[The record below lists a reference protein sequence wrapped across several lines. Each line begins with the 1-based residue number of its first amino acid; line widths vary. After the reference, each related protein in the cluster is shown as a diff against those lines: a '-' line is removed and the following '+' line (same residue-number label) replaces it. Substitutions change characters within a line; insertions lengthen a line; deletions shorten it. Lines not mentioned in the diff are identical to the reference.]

1 MPTLCRTY
9 FVLKQYAPPRGS
21 THIFPHARAQVSGIA
36 RFGRAQ
42 PVGSG
47 AGVERR
53 SRLQIRLAVT
63 GVLLGTMLQ
72 AVDGSIVNV
81 AVPQIQNELGGSLA
95 TVGWVV
101 TGYALASLIAMPLS
115 AGLAARVGVR
125 AYLVAQVAAFTAA
138 SVACASSRS
147 AAPLIAFR
155 VLQGFSAGG
164 LLPLSQG
171 ILMSLYPAE
180 RRGTAVALVGFAA
193 VLGPLFGP
201 PIGGVLT
208 DRFGWPSIFWVNVP
222 LGLAS
227 LLLLR
232 NLHVQPPPR
241 PEGMDLRGAGL
252 LAAALVSLQLGVAH
266 HAWLLALALLFGWL
280 FVRRERS
287 VRSPAVDLSVLRYR
301 PLAGTLAAAPLYGIG
316 LYASIFLIPLL
327 FERQL
332 SMSATDTGIALA
344 VGAVTSGALIVCAQ
358 PLLTRFRARS
368 LCAAGAVLFALAMLL
383 LARIAH
389 SSSGDVYLPQALR
402 GAGTGLL
409 YIGMNGFAF
418 EGIDGHDLSTS
429 ASLFYLLRQLGGT
442 AGVALAAVALDG
454 FGQTGIVV
462 GLLLLAAAAP
472 LSLVPMAAAS
482 RRAASAGEQAGVSA

>member
-1 MPTLCRTY
+1 
-9 FVLKQYAPPRGS
+9 
-21 THIFPHARAQVSGIA
+21 
-36 RFGRAQ
+36 
-42 PVGSG
+42 
-47 AGVERR
+47 
-53 SRLQIRLAVT
+53 
-63 GVLLGTMLQ
+63 
-72 AVDGSIVNV
+72 
-81 AVPQIQNELGGSLA
+81 
-95 TVGWVV
+95 
-101 TGYALASLIAMPLS
+101 
-115 AGLAARVGVR
+115 
-125 AYLVAQVAAFTAA
+125 
-138 SVACASSRS
+138 
-147 AAPLIAFR
+147 
-155 VLQGFSAGG
+155 
-164 LLPLSQG
+164 
-171 ILMSLYPAE
+171 
-180 RRGTAVALVGFAA
+180 
-193 VLGPLFGP
+193 
-201 PIGGVLT
+201 
-208 DRFGWPSIFWVNVP
+208 
-222 LGLAS
+222 
-227 LLLLR
+227 LLLR

-241 PEGMDLRGAGL
+241 PEGIDLRGAAL

-266 HAWLLALALLFGWL
+266 HAWLLAPALLFGWL
-280 FVRRERS
+280 FVRRERT

-344 VGAVTSGALIVCAQ
+344 VGAVASGVLIVCAQ

-368 LCAAGAVLFALAMLL
+368 LCAVGAVLFAVAMVL
-383 LARIAH
+383 LARIAR

-454 FGQTGIVV
+454 FGQTGMVV
-462 GLLLLAAAAP
+462 GLVLLAAAAP

-482 RRAASAGEQAGVSA
+482 RRAARAEEQAGVNA

>member
-1 MPTLCRTY
+1 M
-9 FVLKQYAPPRGS
+9 
-21 THIFPHARAQVSGIA
+21 
-36 RFGRAQ
+36 
-42 PVGSG
+42 
-47 AGVERR
+47 ERR
-53 SRLQIRLAVT
+53 KRLRAGLAVT

-81 AVPQIQNELGGSLA
+81 AIPQIQSEMGASLA
-95 TVGWVV
+95 TVGWIV
-101 TGYALASLIAMPLS
+101 TGYALATLIAMPLS

-125 AYLVAQVAAFTAA
+125 AYFVAQVGTFTVA
-138 SVACASSRS
+138 SVACAASRS
-147 AAPLIAFR
+147 APTLIAFR

-171 ILMSLYPAE
+171 ILMSLYPGE
-180 RRGTAVALVGFAA
+180 RRGTAVALVGVAA

-201 PIGGVLT
+201 PLGGLLT
-208 DRFGWPSIFWVNVP
+208 DHFGWPTIFWVNVP

-232 NLHVQPPPR
+232 NLHVQPAPR
-241 PEGMDLRGAGL
+241 PEGLDLRGAAL
-252 LAAALVSLQLGVAH
+252 LAAALVSLQLGCAH
-266 HAWLLALALLFGWL
+266 RAWLFVPALLFGWL

-332 SMSATDTGIALA
+332 SMTAATTGLALA
-344 VGAVTSGALIVCAQ
+344 VGAVTSGILIVCAQ
-358 PLLTRFRARS
+358 PLLSRFRARS
-368 LCAAGAVLFALAMLL
+368 LCAAGAVLFAFAMLL
-383 LARIAH
+383 LARIALR
-389 SSSGDVYLPQALR
+389 SSGDVYFPQALR

-429 ASLFYLLRQLGGT
+429 ASLFYMLRQLGGT
-442 AGVALAAVALDG
+442 AGVALA
-454 FGQTGIVV
+454 
-462 GLLLLAAAAP
+462 
-472 LSLVPMAAAS
+472 
-482 RRAASAGEQAGVSA
+482 

>member
-1 MPTLCRTY
+1 M
-9 FVLKQYAPPRGS
+9 
-21 THIFPHARAQVSGIA
+21 
-36 RFGRAQ
+36 
-42 PVGSG
+42 
-47 AGVERR
+47 ERR
-53 SRLQIRLAVT
+53 TRLQVGLAVT

-81 AVPQIQNELGGSLA
+81 AVPQNQNELGGSLA

-125 AYLVAQVAAFTAA
+125 AYFVAQVATFTVA
-138 SVACASSRS
+138 STACAASRS
-147 AAPLIAFR
+147 APALIAFR

-201 PIGGVLT
+201 PLGGALT

-222 LGLAS
+222 LGLLS

-232 NLHVQPPPR
+232 NLHVQRPPR

-266 HAWLLALALLFGWL
+266 SPWLLAPALLFGWL

-287 VRSPAVDLSVLRYR
+287 VLSPAVDLSVVRYR
-301 PLAGTLAAAPLYGIG
+301 PLAGTLGAAPLYGIG
-316 LYASIFLIPLL
+316 LYASVFLIPLL

-332 SMSATDTGIALA
+332 SMSATATGLALS
-344 VGAVTSGALIVCAQ
+344 VGAVASAILIVCAQ

-368 LCAAGAVLFALAMLL
+368 LCAVGAVLFAAAMLL

-389 SSSGDVYLPQALR
+389 TSSGDVYLPQALR

-442 AGVALAAVALDG
+442 AGVALSAVVLDAFGRSGMVAALIA
-454 FGQTGIVV
+454 
-462 GLLLLAAAAP
+462 LAAAVP
-472 LSLVPMAAAS
+472 LSLLPMSAAN
-482 RRAASAGEQAGVSA
+482 RRAEASGEARVSA

>member
-1 MPTLCRTY
+1 M
-9 FVLKQYAPPRGS
+9 K
-21 THIFPHARAQVSGIA
+21 H
-36 RFGRAQ
+36 
-42 PVGSG
+42 
-47 AGVERR
+47 R
-53 SRLQIRLAVT
+53 SRLQVGLAVT

-81 AVPQIQNELGGSLA
+81 AIPQIQRDLGASLA

-115 AGLAARVGVR
+115 AGVAARVGVR
-125 AYLVAQVAAFTAA
+125 GYFVGQVAAFTLA
-138 SVACASSRS
+138 SAACASSRS
-147 AAPLIAFR
+147 AAALIAFR

-171 ILMSLYPAE
+171 ILMSLYPGE

-201 PIGGVLT
+201 PLGGALT
-208 DRFGWPSIFWVNVP
+208 DRLGWSSIFWINVP

-232 NLHVQPPPR
+232 NLHLEPVR
-241 PEGMDLRGAGL
+241 RGERMDLRGAVL
-252 LAAALVSLQLGVAH
+252 LAAAVVSLQLGCAH
-266 HAWLLALALLFGWL
+266 RAWLLLPAGVLGWL
-280 FVRRERS
+280 FVRRERATP
-287 VRSPAVDLSVLRYR
+287 SPAVDLSVLRYR
-301 PLAGTLAAAPLYGIG
+301 PLAGTLAAAPLYGVG

-332 SMSATDTGIALA
+332 SMTAEQTGIALA
-344 VGAVTSGALIVCAQ
+344 AGAVASSIVIVSAQ

-368 LCAAGAVLFALAMLL
+368 LCAVGAVMFAVSMLL

-389 SSSGDVYLPQALR
+389 QSAGDVYLPQVLR

-409 YIGMNGFAF
+409 YVGMNGFAF
-418 EGIDGHDLSTS
+418 EGIDGHDLSTA
-429 ASLFYLLRQLGGT
+429 ASLFYVLRQLGGT
-442 AGVALAAVALDG
+442 IGVALSATALDA
-454 FGQTGIVV
+454 FGGTGTV
-462 GLLLLAAAAP
+462 GAFGVLAVAAP
-472 LSLVPMAAAS
+472 LSLLPMISVS
-482 RRAASAGEQAGVSA
+482 RQSQQTDDRARITA

>member
-1 MPTLCRTY
+1 
-9 FVLKQYAPPRGS
+9 
-21 THIFPHARAQVSGIA
+21 
-36 RFGRAQ
+36 
-42 PVGSG
+42 
-47 AGVERR
+47 
-53 SRLQIRLAVT
+53 
-63 GVLLGTMLQ
+63 MLQ

-125 AYLVAQVAAFTAA
+125 AYFVAQVATFTVA
-138 SVACASSRS
+138 STACAASRS
-147 AAPLIAFR
+147 APALIAFR

-201 PIGGVLT
+201 ALGGALT
-208 DRFGWPSIFWVNVP
+208 DRFGWPYIFWVNVP
-222 LGLAS
+222 LGLLS

-232 NLHVQPPPR
+232 NLHVQRPPR

-266 HAWLLALALLFGWL
+266 SPWLLAPALLFGWL

-287 VRSPAVDLSVLRYR
+287 VLSPAVDLSVVRYR
-301 PLAGTLAAAPLYGIG
+301 PLAGTLGAAPLYGIG
-316 LYASIFLIPLL
+316 LYASVFLIPLL

-332 SMSATDTGIALA
+332 SMSATATGLALA
-344 VGAVTSGALIVCAQ
+344 VGAVASAILIVCAQ

-368 LCAAGAVLFALAMLL
+368 LCAVGAVLFAAAMLL

-389 SSSGDVYLPQALR
+389 TSSGDVYLPQALR

-442 AGVALAAVALDG
+442 AGVALSAVVLDAFGRSGMVAALIA
-454 FGQTGIVV
+454 
-462 GLLLLAAAAP
+462 LAAAVP
-472 LSLVPMAAAS
+472 LSLLPMSAAN
-482 RRAASAGEQAGVSA
+482 RRAEASGEARVSA

>member
-1 MPTLCRTY
+1 ME
-9 FVLKQYAPPRGS
+9 RGS
-21 THIFPHARAQVSGIA
+21 K
-36 RFGRAQ
+36 
-42 PVGSG
+42 
-47 AGVERR
+47 
-53 SRLQIRLAVT
+53 LQIRLAVT

-81 AVPQIQNELGGSLA
+81 AVPHIQNELGGSLA

-101 TGYALASLIAMPLS
+101 TGYALASLIAMPLC
-115 AGLAARVGVR
+115 AGLAARIGVR
-125 AYLVAQVAAFTAA
+125 RYFVAQVAAFTIA
-138 SVACASSRS
+138 SAACAGARS
-147 AAPLIAFR
+147 AAMLIAFR

-171 ILMSLYPAE
+171 ILMSLYPGE

-201 PIGGVLT
+201 PIGGALT

-232 NLHVQPPPR
+232 NLRLQPAPR
-241 PEGMDLRGAGL
+241 PEGMDLRGAAL
-252 LAAALVSLQLGVAH
+252 LAAALVALQFGCAH
-266 HAWLLALALLFGWL
+266 HPWLLAPALVLGWL
-280 FVRRERS
+280 FLRRERS
-287 VRSPAVDLSVLRYR
+287 AASPAVDLSVLRYR
-301 PLAGTLAAAPLYGIG
+301 SLAGTLAAAPLYGIG

-332 SMSATDTGIALA
+332 AMSAADTGVLLA
-344 VGAVTSGALIVCAQ
+344 VGAVTSGVLIVCAQ
-358 PLLTRFRARS
+358 PLLSRFRARS
-368 LCAAGAVLFALAMLL
+368 LCAAGAVLFASAMLL
-383 LARIAH
+383 LARIALR
-389 SSSGDVYLPQALR
+389 SSGDLYLPQALR

-429 ASLFYLLRQLGGT
+429 ASLFYMLRQLGGT
-442 AGVALAAVALDG
+442 AGVALAAAALDR
-454 FGQTGIVV
+454 FGSPGMV
-462 GLLLLAAAAP
+462 GAFLVLAAAAP

-482 RRAASAGEQAGVSA
+482 RRAASAGEEARISA

>member
-1 MPTLCRTY
+1 L
-9 FVLKQYAPPRGS
+9 
-21 THIFPHARAQVSGIA
+21 QVREIVRVKRDEPIRS
-36 RFGRAQ
+36 
-42 PVGSG
+42 P
-47 AGVERR
+47 GVERR
-53 SRLQIRLAVT
+53 GKLKVGLAVT

-81 AVPQIQNELGGSLA
+81 AVPHIQAELGGSLA

-125 AYLVAQVAAFTAA
+125 AYFIAQVAAFTAA
-138 SVACASSRS
+138 SAACATARS
-147 AAPLIAFR
+147 AAALIAFR
-155 VLQGFSAGG
+155 VVQGFSAGG

-171 ILMSLYPAE
+171 ILMSLYPGE
-180 RRGTAVALVGFAA
+180 RRGKAVALVGVAA

-201 PIGGVLT
+201 PLGGVLT
-208 DRFGWPSIFWVNVP
+208 DRLGWPSIFWVNVP

-227 LLLLR
+227 LFFLR
-232 NLHVQPPPR
+232 NLHVERAPR
-241 PEGMDLRGAGL
+241 PQGMDAHGAAL
-252 LAAALVSLQLGVAH
+252 LAAALVALQLGVAH
-266 HAWLLALALLFGWL
+266 HAWLLAAAAAFGWL
-280 FVRRERS
+280 FVRRERA
-287 VRSPAVDLSVLRYR
+287 VASPAVDLSVMRYR
-301 PLAGTLAAAPLYGIG
+301 PLAGTLAAAPLYGVG

-332 SMSATDTGIALA
+332 AMTAASTGVALA
-344 VGAVTSGALIVCAQ
+344 VGAVTSGVLIVCAQ
-358 PLLTRFRARS
+358 PLLSRFRARS

-429 ASLFYLLRQLGGT
+429 ASLFYLVRQLGGT
-442 AGVALAAVALDG
+442 VGVALSALALDG
-454 FGQTGIVV
+454 FGA
-462 GLLLLAAAAP
+462 AAAAP
-472 LSLVPMAAAS
+472 AFLVLALTAPLSLLPLTVAD
-482 RRAASAGEQAGVSA
+482 RRAGSGEEPARISA

>member
-1 MPTLCRTY
+1 MLD
-9 FVLKQYAPPRGS
+9 
-21 THIFPHARAQVSGIA
+21 IA
-36 RFGRAQ
+36 RFGQ
-42 PVGSG
+42 PQTVASS

-53 SRLQIRLAVT
+53 DRLRAGLAVT

-81 AVPQIQNELGGSLA
+81 AIPQIQNELGASLA

-125 AYLVAQVAAFTAA
+125 AYFVAQVGAFTLA
-138 SVACASSRS
+138 SVACAASRT
-147 AAPLIAFR
+147 APTLIAFR

-171 ILMSLYPAE
+171 ILMSLYPGQ

-201 PIGGVLT
+201 PLGGLLT
-208 DRFGWPSIFWVNVP
+208 DHFGWPTIFWVNVP

-232 NLHVQPPPR
+232 NLHVQPAPR
-241 PEGMDLRGAGL
+241 PEGMDLQGAAL
-252 LAAALVSLQLGVAH
+252 LAAGLVSLQLGCAH
-266 HAWLLALALLFGWL
+266 RAWLLAPALIFGWL
-280 FVRRERS
+280 FVRRERTA
-287 VRSPAVDLSVLRYR
+287 RSPAVDLSVLRYR

-332 SMSATDTGIALA
+332 SMTAAQTGLALA
-344 VGAVTSGALIVCAQ
+344 LGAVTSGVLIVCAQ
-358 PLLTRFRARS
+358 PLLSRFRARS
-368 LCAAGAVLFALAMLL
+368 LCAAGAVLFAVAMLL
-383 LARIAH
+383 LSRIALR
-389 SSSGDVYLPQALR
+389 SSGDVYLPQALR

-429 ASLFYLLRQLGGT
+429 ASLFYMLRQLGGT
-442 AGVALAAVALDG
+442 AGVALAASALDG
-454 FGQTGIVV
+454 FGQTGMVAA
-462 GLLLLAAAAP
+462 LLVLAAAAP
-472 LSLVPMAAAS
+472 LSLVPMAAA
-482 RRAASAGEQAGVSA
+482 RRAASAGEKAGVSA

>member
-1 MPTLCRTY
+1 
-9 FVLKQYAPPRGS
+9 
-21 THIFPHARAQVSGIA
+21 
-36 RFGRAQ
+36 
-42 PVGSG
+42 
-47 AGVERR
+47 VERR
-53 SRLQIRLAVT
+53 SRLQVGLAVT

-81 AVPQIQNELGGSLA
+81 AVPQIQKELGGSLA

-115 AGLAARVGVR
+115 AGLAARVGLR
-125 AYLVAQVAAFTAA
+125 AYFVAQVATFTVA
-138 SVACASSRS
+138 SAACAGARS
-147 AAPLIAFR
+147 AAALIAFR
-155 VLQGFSAGG
+155 ILQGFSAGG

-171 ILMSLYPAE
+171 ILMSVYPAE

-201 PIGGVLT
+201 PLGGALT
-208 DRFGWPSIFWVNVP
+208 DRLGWPSIFWVNVP
-222 LGLAS
+222 LGLLS

-232 NLHVQPPPR
+232 NLHVQPAPR
-241 PEGMDLRGAGL
+241 RGGMDLRGAVL
-252 LAAALVSLQLGVAH
+252 LAAALISLQLGVAH
-266 HAWLLALALLFGWL
+266 YAWLLLPALLFGWR
-280 FVRRERS
+280 FVRREKS
-287 VRSPAVDLSVLRYR
+287 VSSPAVDLSVLRYR
-301 PLAGTLAAAPLYGIG
+301 PLAGTLGAAPLYGIG

-327 FERQL
+327 FEGQL
-332 SMSATDTGIALA
+332 SMSATDTGLALA
-344 VGAVTSGALIVCAQ
+344 VGAVASGILIVCAQ

-368 LCAAGAVLFALAMLL
+368 LCAAGALLFAAAMLL
-383 LARIAH
+383 LARIAYT
-389 SSSGDVYLPQALR
+389 SSGDVYLPQALR

-454 FGQTGIVV
+454 FGQAGMVAAMV
-462 GLLLLAAAAP
+462 ALAATAP
-472 LSLVPMAAAS
+472 LSLLPMAAAG
-482 RRAASAGEQAGVSA
+482 RRAEAAGEARVSA